1 MRQSMGKERIMSSA
15 QPEPGQLNWRK
26 ARRSMNHG
34 DCVEVAAS
42 AEKIAVRDS
51 KKPDGGWI
59 TCSPRSWR
67 MFVEEIKIG

>member
-1 MRQSMGKERIMSSA
+1 MSWA
-15 QPEPGQLNWRK
+15 QPELSQPNWRK

-34 DCVEVAAS
+34 DCVEVAAA

-51 KKPDGGWI
+51 KQPDGSWI

-67 MFVEEIKIG
+67 MFVEEIKAS